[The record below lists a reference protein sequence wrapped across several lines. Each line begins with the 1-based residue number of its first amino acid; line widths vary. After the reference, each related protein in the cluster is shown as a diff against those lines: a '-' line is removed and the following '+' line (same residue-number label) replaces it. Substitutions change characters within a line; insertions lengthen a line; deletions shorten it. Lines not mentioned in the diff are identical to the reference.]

1 MPRAQATHKHYR
13 LNERKIKRAQEIL
26 GAKTETETI
35 ERALDQVISE
45 EERDRLL
52 LKAHQKFFASRIRIR
67 DVYGNLEN

>member
-1 MPRAQATHKHYR
+1 MHRAQATHKHYR

-35 ERALDQVISE
+35 ERALDHVISE
-45 EERDRLL
+45 KERDRLL
-52 LKAHQKFFASRIRIR
+52 LKAHQRFFASGIRIR